1 MKRLSKLI
9 PILAITSVVVLSS
22 CGGQTQPPDQ
32 IQQKQPEPIAK
43 PARVVP
49 ASLSDSQNMLTIR
62 PGGIDRCTDQDGVIS
77 VEVEWNASSVGTEGV
92 HIYLQ
97 NPNEEAKLWSSAGAV
112 SKGNT
117 GEWLRDGSTV
127 RLVNADGNQDLAS
140 ITLKDVPCE

>member
-1 MKRLSKLI
+1 MNRLRNLL
-9 PILAITSVVVLSS
+9 PMLALTSLVLLSA
-22 CGGQTQPPDQ
+22 CGGQTQSSDPAQPE
-32 IQQKQPEPIAK
+32 QPEPIAK
-43 PARVVP
+43 PARVIP
-49 ASLSDSQNMLTIR
+49 ASLSDPQNMLTVR

-77 VEVEWNASSVGTEGV
+77 VEVEWNATSAGTEGV
-92 HIYLQ
+92 HVYLQ